1 MQLPWSTSNDDLVE
15 LFSTIG
21 DVKQAEIQYEPS
33 GRSRGTG
40 VVRFDSAETADTA
53 ISKFQGYQYG
63 GRQLGLSYVRYP
75 QPGGSEAMDTDHA
88 GLTQN
93 DIM

>member
-1 MQLPWSTSNDDLVE
+1 M
-15 LFSTIG
+15 
-21 DVKQAEIQYEPS
+21 
-33 GRSRGTG
+33 
-40 VVRFDSAETADTA
+40 RFDAAETADTA

-63 GRQLGLSYVRYP
+63 GRQLGLSYVKYLT
-75 QPGGSEAMDTDHA
+75 PGGGGDSMDTDVS